1 VPEPDHST
9 SLFRELAI
17 PPASKL
23 WVADFVEPYLS
34 LILARI
40 KQYDSRIHADQ
51 RLPYGAVQAGD
62 WVAVKQAEGGIVAAV
77 EVLATWSL
85 DLDHEADRRQLAA
98 HKSLIMGT
106 SGYWHEK
113 EGKRFCTILKL
124 GTVRTL
130 AQPLTYLMPGGQHWV
145 AV

>member
-1 VPEPDHST
+1 MPEPDHST

-34 LILARI
+34 LILAHV

-51 RLPYGAVQAGD
+51 RLPYAAVQAGD

-77 EVLATWSL
+77 AVLAAWSL
-85 DLDHEADRRQLAA
+85 DLDHEAERRQLAA

-106 SGYWHEK
+106 SGYWREK